1 MAIRPIAEKHF
12 LLRFSVHVCQEHYGV
27 VDATVMPT
35 LKEVLARFK
44 LPEVKRKA
52 VLTPRESPKKRL
64 RAQLVPNRLPAKR
77 SRITGS
83 LIHGALL
90 DETNPFALS
99 IAFARTS
106 AFQGARSVSITRS
119 NC

>member
-1 MAIRPIAEKHF
+1 MAIRPIAVKHF

-64 RAQLVPNRLPAKR
+64 RAELLPNRPPGYWGQAQQEYRLFDSWRA
-77 SRITGS
+77 
-83 LIHGALL
+83 
-90 DETNPFALS
+90 
-99 IAFARTS
+99 AR
-106 AFQGARSVSITRS
+106 
-119 NC
+119 